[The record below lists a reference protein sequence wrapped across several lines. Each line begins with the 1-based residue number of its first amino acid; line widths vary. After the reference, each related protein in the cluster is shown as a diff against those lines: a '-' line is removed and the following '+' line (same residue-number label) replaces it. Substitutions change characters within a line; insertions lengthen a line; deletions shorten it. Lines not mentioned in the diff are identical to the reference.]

1 MSNRCEPCNKDFES
15 MESLQQHKLAKHTTT
30 EKTKSG
36 TGNRL
41 NKKYG
46 FLIVIILIVA
56 ISGTYFGLS
65 QGTGY
70 VFLSEYTEHSK
81 GSGQI
86 EVVEYSDFQ
95 CPACGAAYPEVKNI
109 ISQAEDKVKVI
120 YKQLPLTSIHP
131 YAFKAA
137 EASECA
143 ADQGK
148 FWEYHN
154 KLFDNQNKLD
164 VVSLKKYAADIGL
177 DTVNFN
183 ACLDT
188 GATAGRVRAD
198 MEEAKSKGV
207 RATPTFFVNGKKH
220 EGVLTL
226 QKLLEL
232 AASL

>member
-15 MESLQQHKLAKHTTT
+15 GESLQQHNLAKHTTP
-30 EKTKSG
+30 EKIKSG
-36 TGNRL
+36 TGSRS

-56 ISGTYFGLS
+56 VSGAYFGLS

-70 VFLSEYTEHSK
+70 VFLSEYTEHTK

-86 EVVEYSDFQ
+86 EVIEYSDFQ

-109 ISQAEDKVKVI
+109 ISQAGDKVKVI
-120 YKQLPLTSIHP
+120 YKQFPLTSIHP

-148 FWEYHN
+148 FWEYHD

-177 DTVNFN
+177 DTANFN

-188 GATAGRVRAD
+188 GTMASRVRAD
-198 MEEAKSKGV
+198 MEEAISKGV

-232 AASL
+232 ANL